1 MIALDDDTEHTAF
14 EVGEFDTCLA
24 MKDSRSA
31 AGYDG
36 MKYGIFKGCNEDMKT
51 LFLKV
56 INHYWLYGS
65 CPADCKLL
73 NIIPAAKPGKDIYVI
88 SSYRPISLIPVL
100 AKLTDS
106 L

>member
-1 MIALDDDTEHTAF
+1 MIALDDDPEHTVF

-31 AGYDG
+31 AGY
-36 MKYGIFKGCNEDMKT
+36 NMKT

-65 CPADCKLL
+65 CPAEWKKLK
-73 NIIPAAKPGKDIYVI
+73 IIPIAKPGKDIYDI
-88 SSYRPISLIPVL
+88 SSYRPIYLPVL

-106 L
+106 LYDLKKCYFSTI